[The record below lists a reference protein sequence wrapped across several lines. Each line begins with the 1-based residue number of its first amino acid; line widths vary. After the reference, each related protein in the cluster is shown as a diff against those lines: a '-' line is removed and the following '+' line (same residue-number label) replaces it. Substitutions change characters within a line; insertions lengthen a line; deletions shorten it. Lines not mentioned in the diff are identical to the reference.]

1 MPAVVPRTSRPSS
14 RPKCW
19 PCSPLR
25 FSLCPS
31 PISRLV
37 RSQSWLDAG
46 GRREVTL
53 GKTNI
58 MPSVSQQSQGLNTL
72 LGRIIPIC
80 LQSPSPSSFK
90 IKYLTCRRKSVNR
103 KTYDEI
109 LIGLY
114 LSSMN
119 WGSPLYEAP
128 GQRSFRYFKQH
139 SQMSH
144 MVFSSI
150 LLAFFVVSC
159 RLTSHSQPDY
169 VVG

>member
-58 MPSVSQQSQGLNTL
+58 MPSVSQQSQGLDTL

-103 KTYDEI
+103 KTYNEI

-114 LSSMN
+114 LSSIN
-119 WGSPLYEAP
+119 RGSPLSQNL
-128 GQRSFRYFKQH
+128 GRSFRYFKQRL
-139 SQMSH
+139 QMYPQI
-144 MVFSSI
+144 VFFSI
-150 LLAFFVVSC
+150 FLCCLLWCLV
-159 RLTSHSQPDY
+159 
-169 VVG
+169 